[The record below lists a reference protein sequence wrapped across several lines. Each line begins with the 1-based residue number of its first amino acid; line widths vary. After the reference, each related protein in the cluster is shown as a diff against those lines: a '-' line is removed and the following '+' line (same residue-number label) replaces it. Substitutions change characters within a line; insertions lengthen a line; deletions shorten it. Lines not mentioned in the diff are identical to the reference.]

1 MANSTFQS
9 ITGPSGPEGIK
20 AIGVTGNSGDTG
32 GVGVTGPEAP
42 FVSRY
47 KWSEVDPSN
56 GEERIKLTLSDESVV
71 YVGGVSGQNAYV
83 AGVTA
88 LGDSVGNPSGQIFK
102 QTTTAGPDPSGATFQ
117 FRGLTAAVDLGIE
130 WAENTISISS
140 PIGITTGYV
149 DAGSTGE
156 FLFLSPRYK
165 AQGGSGSFYD
175 SSGVSNPTGTGDTIN
190 VKFRNAIA
198 NLGDE
203 YNIDFCNSSVV
214 SDGGDGLKEYLL
226 DVQNLVRF
234 SPPEEN
240 GKRFG
245 YLCMSVR
252 FLFAKDRLVVLR
264 TKVDNDQDTEIIR
277 KPLYGCLLYTSP
289 SPRDNGRS
297 RLPSCA

>member
-32 GVGVTGPEAP
+32 GIGATGPEAP
-42 FVSRY
+42 FVSQYR
-47 KWSEVDPSN
+47 WSEVDPSN

-88 LGDSVGNPSGQIFK
+88 LGESVGNPSGQIFK

-130 WAENTISISS
+130 WADDTISISS

-149 DAGSTGE
+149 DSGSTGE
-156 FLFLSPRYK
+156 FLFLSPQYK

-175 SSGVSNPTGTGDTIN
+175 SFGGPNPTGTGDTIS
-190 VKFRNAIA
+190 VK
-198 NLGDE
+198 LE
-203 YNIDFCNSSVV
+203 T
-214 SDGGDGLKEYLL
+214 
-226 DVQNLVRF
+226 
-234 SPPEEN
+234 P
-240 GKRFG
+240 
-245 YLCMSVR
+245 
-252 FLFAKDRLVVLR
+252 
-264 TKVDNDQDTEIIR
+264 
-277 KPLYGCLLYTSP
+277 
-289 SPRDNGRS
+289 
-297 RLPSCA
+297 